1 MPSWLLGCQPMS
13 KPFRLPPRFGSP
25 SLAHGSGPANRK
37 LGREPINGVYLDQ
50 NKNVRFRAKSV
61 LVFRAKS
68 VLVRAP
74 CHVAE
79 GPISGISLSQFESSV
94 GAAISGAQ
102 MIDGLSRITASGI
115 AAG

>member
-1 MPSWLLGCQPMS
+1 MPSWLLWCQPMS

-61 LVFRAKS
+61 LV
-68 VLVRAP
+68 RAP

-79 GPISGISLSQFESSV
+79 EPISDISLSQFESSV

-115 AAG
+115 